1 MVITLMLP
9 QFVSAKRG
17 KNSSQLTVISYNM
30 RYGTAE
36 DGVNAWEFR
45 KPATIKMIKKH
56 KPDILGVQEAL
67 DFQLAFIL
75 ENCTNYEAVGVGR
88 IDGKHDGEHASI
100 MYNKRKIEL
109 LEWGNFWLSLTP
121 DIPSIGWDAACTRTA
136 TWALLK
142 DKKTKEKFY
151 YVNTH
156 LDHVGKVA
164 RKEGLSLILEK
175 IQKINPD
182 NFPLILTGDF
192 NMDNTDSSI
201 QKLNEKMIDART
213 SAKKTDSFGTF
224 NGWGTR
230 SSIIDYIYYKGFKMC
245 TEYVTIR
252 EKYAGKTFISDHYP
266 IKWVLK
272 F

>member
-1 MVITLMLP
+1 
-9 QFVSAKRG
+9 
-17 KNSSQLTVISYNM
+17 M

-88 IDGKHDGEHASI
+88 IDGKHGGEHASI

-109 LEWGNFWLSLTP
+109 LEWGNFWLSSTP

-164 RKEGLSLILEK
+164 RKEGLKLILEK
-175 IQKINPD
+175 IQKINLD

-192 NMDNTDSSI
+192 NMDNMDPSI
-201 QKLNEKMIDART
+201 QELNEKMTDARS
-213 SAKKTDSFGTF
+213 SAKK
-224 NGWGTR
+224 NGFFWYFQWLG
-230 SSIIDYIYYKGFKMC
+230 D
-245 TEYVTIR
+245 
-252 EKYAGKTFISDHYP
+252 P
-266 IKWVLK
+266 
-272 F
+272 

>member
-17 KNSSQLTVISYNM
+17 NNSSQLTVISYNM

-88 IDGKHDGEHASI
+88 IDGKHGGEHASI

-109 LEWGNFWLSLTP
+109 LEWGNFWLSSTP

-142 DKKTKEKFY
+142 
-151 YVNTH
+151 
-156 LDHVGKVA
+156 G
-164 RKEGLSLILEK
+164 
-175 IQKINPD
+175 
-182 NFPLILTGDF
+182 
-192 NMDNTDSSI
+192 
-201 QKLNEKMIDART
+201 
-213 SAKKTDSFGTF
+213 
-224 NGWGTR
+224 
-230 SSIIDYIYYKGFKMC
+230 
-245 TEYVTIR
+245 
-252 EKYAGKTFISDHYP
+252 
-266 IKWVLK
+266 
-272 F
+272 

>member
-1 MVITLMLP
+1 MLP

-100 MYNKRKIEL
+100 MYNKKKIEL
-109 LEWGNFWLSLTP
+109 LEWGNFWLSSTP
-121 DIPSIGWDAACTRTA
+121 EIPSIGWDAACTRTA

-142 DKKTKEKFY
+142 DKKTMEKFY

-156 LDHVGKVA
+156 LDHVG
-164 RKEGLSLILEK
+164 R
-175 IQKINPD
+175 
-182 NFPLILTGDF
+182 
-192 NMDNTDSSI
+192 DSSI

-266 IKWVLK
+266 IKGVLK

>member
-17 KNSSQLTVISYNM
+17 NNSSQLTVISYNM

-88 IDGKHDGEHASI
+88 IDGKHGGEHASI

-109 LEWGNFWLSLTP
+109 LEWGNFWLSSTP

-164 RKEGLSLILEK
+164 RKEGLKLILEK
-175 IQKINPD
+175 IQKINLD

-192 NMDNTDSSI
+192 NMDNMDPSI
-201 QKLNEKMIDART
+201 QELNEKMTDARS

-245 TEYVTIR
+245 TEYITIR
-252 EKYAGKTFISDHYP
+252 EKYTGKSFISDHYP
-266 IKWVLK
+266 IKGVLK